1 MPLFVGNLEGEESLS
16 IEEGEGTFY
25 GKNWEP
31 YCPKSLLGYLLIC
44 VCNVESGRKWPLC
57 DTIQSSVN
65 YLICVMMWSNRN

>member
-25 GKNWEP
+25 DRDWEP
-31 YCPKSLLGYLLIC
+31 CYPKNLLGYLLIC
-44 VCNVESGRKWPLC
+44 VCNVESGRTWPLC
-57 DTIQSSVN
+57 QSSVN